1 MCLKGR
7 QVLMELR
14 VVVIKERE
22 QIMAK
27 KMERPLA
34 KVTPTLQEGDE
45 IK

>member
-7 QVLMELR
+7 QVLIELR

-27 KMERPLA
+27 KMERALA
-34 KVTPTLQEGDE
+34 KATPTLQEDDE